1 MKRDIIKEINSEN
14 EKRLLTPLIFGVIFP
29 VIIPVLV
36 ILVLLFSET
45 IDSFASSHP
54 LVTGWSLVGIGI
66 LGWYK
71 FGRRAWLW

>member
-1 MKRDIIKEINSEN
+1 MKRDIISELNKEN

-66 LGWYK
+66 LGWYFWGK
-71 FGRRAWLW
+71 KNWLW